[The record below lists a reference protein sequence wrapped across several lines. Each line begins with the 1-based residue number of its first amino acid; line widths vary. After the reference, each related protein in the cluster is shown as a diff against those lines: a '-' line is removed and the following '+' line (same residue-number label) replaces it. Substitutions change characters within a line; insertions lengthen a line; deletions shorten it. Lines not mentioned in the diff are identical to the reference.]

1 MTPGVAGD
9 YMSAIYKPS
18 LGSRIAMGVFVI
30 PGTAMFLAMGFELA
44 FHRAYPI
51 VGAAFLLAGIL
62 IAVWLAFSLSTQV
75 VMDGTTIVRSS
86 IYGSTVVP
94 IADIHRLTWGGA
106 RGVRTL
112 IIAFGT
118 KRFIMISSQVVTRDQ
133 LQRIHDDILDARGLA
148 GRAPWPPY
156 AGYADVDEMVRQKD
170 GGAPLG
176 SSQLMEKLR
185 G

>member
-1 MTPGVAGD
+1 
-9 YMSAIYKPS
+9 MSAIYKPS
-18 LGSRIAMGVFVI
+18 PGSRVALGVFVI

-44 FHRAYPI
+44 FERGYPI
-51 VGAAFLLAGIL
+51 AGAAFLLAGIL
-62 IAVWLAFSLSTQV
+62 IFAWLAFALSAQV
-75 VMDGTTIVRSS
+75 TMDDTTIVRSS
-86 IYGSTVVP
+86 IYGRTLVP

-118 KRFIMISSQVVTRDQ
+118 KRFIMISSQTVTRDQ
-133 LQRIHDDILDARGLA
+133 LQKIHDDILDARGLA
-148 GRAPWPPY
+148 GRTLWPPY